1 MSKSVALVS
10 TAGPYPVDG
19 GKQAV
24 LAGFLEYL
32 IDRVGRCNV
41 HYVNVGGTAMADFP
55 AHLHLIPGPS
65 AFAALRS
72 VMIRTATGR
81 SSLQESLLFTRQ
93 VREAIHRTLDR
104 LSPALEIYDT
114 IRMAQ
119 YAPAHSEGK
128 QVCYLDDLYSR
139 RYESMLEASYRY
151 PDVDIEPLGNF
162 TVFVPGLLR
171 PLAEHQ
177 PSQRLLLRL
186 EKNLVRR
193 SEDRDA
199 RTFGTTLLLNE
210 READQLRRR
219 CGVDSRRVHAVPP
232 LIEPPTSISR
242 QYDGAPV
249 FIFLGQL
256 LSPHNDHGL
265 RSFLRSVW
273 PLVLA
278 ARPDARLK
286 IIGRHPRPALT
297 HVVAQYADTVTL
309 EGFLPDL
316 SQTFGRAAAM
326 ISPSRFG
333 SGLKLKIVEALS
345 AGLPVISTLIGAD
358 GIRTGPDWGVLVA
371 DDDVQIAEL
380 LLQVI
385 DPAKNVQL
393 SSAAREHFMSRYSR
407 DVVFTRYDAAFGLG

>member
-1 MSKSVALVS
+1 MPKSVALVS
-10 TAGPYPVDG
+10 TASLYPVDG

-32 IDRVGRCNV
+32 IDRVGRRNV
-41 HYVNVGGTAMADFP
+41 HYVNVGGTAVADFP
-55 AHLHLIPGPS
+55 AHLHLVARPS

-72 VMIRTATGR
+72 VMVRTATGR
-81 SSLQESLLFTRQ
+81 SSLQESLLRTRE

-104 LSPALEIYDT
+104 FSPALEIYDT

-119 YAPAHSEGK
+119 YAPAHSDAN
-128 QVCYLDDLYSR
+128 QICYLDDLYSR
-139 RYESMLEASYRY
+139 RYETMLEASYRY

-171 PLAEHQ
+171 PLAEHKH
-177 PSQRLLLRL
+177 SQRLLLRL
-186 EKNLVRR
+186 EKNLVCR
-193 SEDRDA
+193 SEDRVVRA
-199 RTFGTTLLLNE
+199 FGTTLLLNE

-219 CGVDSRRVHAVPP
+219 CGVDSGRVQSVPP
-232 LIEPPTSISR
+232 LVEPPASISR
-242 QYDGAPV
+242 RYDGTPGFV
-249 FIFLGQL
+249 FLGQL

-265 RSFLRSVW
+265 RAFLRSVW
-273 PLVLA
+273 PLVLT

-286 IIGRHPRPALT
+286 IIGRHPRRALADL
-297 HVVAQYADTVTL
+297 VAQHSDTVTL
-309 EGFLPDL
+309 EGFVPDL
-316 SQTFGRAAAM
+316 SQTLGGAAAM
-326 ISPSRFG
+326 VNPARFG

-345 AGLPVISTLIGAD
+345 AGLPVISTSSGAD

-393 SSAAREHFMSRYSR
+393 SSAAREHFISHYSR
-407 DVVFTRYDAAFGLG
+407 EVVFARYDAVFGLG

>member
-1 MSKSVALVS
+1 VSKSVALVS
-10 TAGPYPVDG
+10 TAGPYPIDG
-19 GKQAV
+19 GKQVV

-32 IDRVGRCNV
+32 IDRVGRHNV
-41 HYVNVGGTAMADFP
+41 HYVNLGGPPMADFP
-55 AHLHLIPGPS
+55 AHLHVVPGPS

-72 VMIRTATGR
+72 VMIRTATRR
-81 SSLQESLLFTRQ
+81 SSLQESLLRTRQ
-93 VREAIHRTLDR
+93 VRRSIHRTLDR

-128 QVCYLDDLYSR
+128 QICYLDDLYSR
-139 RYESMLEASYRY
+139 RYETMLEASYRY

-162 TVFVPGLLR
+162 TLFVPGLLR

-193 SEDRDA
+193 SEDRVA

-219 CGVDSRRVHAVPP
+219 CGVDSPRVQAVPP

-242 QYDGAPV
+242 QYDGTPV
-249 FIFLGQL
+249 FVFLGQL

-278 ARPDARLK
+278 ARADARLK
-286 IIGRHPRPALT
+286 IIGRHPGRALT
-297 HVVAQYADTVTL
+297 DLVAQHADTVTL
-309 EGFLPDL
+309 EGFVPDL

-326 ISPSRFG
+326 INPSRFG

-345 AGLPVISTLIGAD
+345 AGLPVISTSIGAD
-358 GIRTGPDWGVLVA
+358 GIRTGPDRGVLVA
-371 DDDVQIAEL
+371 DDDIQIAEL

-393 SSAAREHFMSRYSR
+393 SCAAREHFISRYSR
-407 DVVFTRYDAAFGLG
+407 EVVFARYDAAFGLG